1 MNDASSREPQSTPP
15 PPPVADRQCNGT
27 RLVRVPGGS
36 LTGKATGPAMLM
48 AARLR
53 TNTLDQISRD
63 PARLQA
69 IQHSTL
75 LAHCQRGADTEFGR
89 QHGLGRVAS
98 AEDYRQAVPLRPY
111 AEFEPYLERMRRGER
126 NILHPE
132 FIEYYGC
139 SSGTS
144 DTAAKNK
151 YLPVSREQI
160 GWQQKAG
167 FDIAARYLQ
176 MTGDS
181 EFTGG
186 FVLYLFPPA
195 VIRKEGPVGISSN
208 PGLMLLHLPRVSRLL
223 SLPKP
228 PLRDIENYDRKLD
241 AIADTYLSHDV
252 RVMSGT
258 TCWFSNLFDRLL
270 MAARRRG
277 MSARTISDIWPN
289 LRVLFGGGV
298 HAEPYREIIAQ
309 RVGRKIPIID
319 NYNATEG
326 GVFAVSDRLDDPGM
340 AMIPDRGVYFEFV
353 PREQHGRPDARRF
366 ALWEV
371 EAGVEYSVVVTTC
384 SGLYAYYMGDFIR
397 FTSVYPHR
405 IEFTGRASGVLSITQ
420 ELVTFLEIERAV
432 RHALQETGSAAV
444 EFSCGAEIGISDTAK
459 GRYQLFI
466 EFESTPADLQA
477 FAQSFDSELCLQN
490 RVYRE
495 HRQSDVA
502 ILPPQVV
509 ALPPGAMRKFVERIG
524 RNGPQQKFPHIVDDA
539 KRDVLRGLGSVAAS
553 T

>member
-1 MNDASSREPQSTPP
+1 MSADPSRIGEFL
-15 PPPVADRQCNGT
+15 PPPVTDRQPGGG
-27 RLVRVPGGS
+27 RLVSVPG
-36 LTGKATGPAMLM
+36 AAITGPAMRM
-48 AARLR
+48 AAGVRISALDRL
-53 TNTLDQISRD
+53 TRD
-63 PARLQA
+63 PSAVRS
-69 IQHSTL
+69 IQTQTL
-75 LAHCQRGADTEFGR
+75 LTHCQRGAETEFGR
-89 QHGLGRVAS
+89 QHGLSRVRSVEDFRS
-98 AEDYRQAVPLRPY
+98 ALPLRPY
-111 AEFEPYLERMRRGER
+111 AEFEPWLERMRRGER

-160 GWQQKAG
+160 RWQQKAG

-176 MTGDS
+176 LTGDNA
-181 EFTGG
+181 FTGG

-195 VIRKEGPVGISSN
+195 VVRKEGPVGVSSN

-241 AIADTYLSHDV
+241 AIADTYLDHDV

-270 MAARRRG
+270 TAAHRRG
-277 MSARTISDIWPN
+277 LPARVVSDIWPN

-309 RVGRKIPIID
+309 RVGRRIPIID

-326 GVFAVSDRLDDPGM
+326 GIFAVSDRLDDPGM

-353 PREQHGRPDARRF
+353 PRAEHGRADARRF

-371 EAGVEYSVVVTTC
+371 EPGVEYSVVVTTC
-384 SGLYAYYMGDFIR
+384 SGLYGYYMGDFIR

-405 IEFTGRASGVLSITQ
+405 IEFTGRASGVLSLTQ
-420 ELVTFLEIERAV
+420 ELVTSLEIERAV
-432 RHALQETGSAAV
+432 HQALKDTGSSAV
-444 EFSCGAEIGISDTAK
+444 EFSCGAEVGISGTAK

-466 EFESTPADLQA
+466 EFDTAPTDAAQFAQA
-477 FAQSFDSELCLQN
+477 FDAELCRQN

-495 HRQSDVA
+495 HRGSDVA
-502 ILPPQVV
+502 IFAPQVV
-509 ALPPGAMRKFVERIG
+509 RLPSGAMRKFVERIG

-539 KRDVLRGLGSVAAS
+539 KRDVLRGLGSVTAS
-553 T
+553 P

>member
-1 MNDASSREPQSTPP
+1 MNDIPVRESDAVAPP
-15 PPPVADRQCNGT
+15 PPPTYRQSNGT
-27 RLVRVPGGS
+27 PLVRVPGG
-36 LTGKATGPAMLM
+36 AITGPAMLM
-48 AARLR
+48 AARVR
-53 TNTLDQISRD
+53 TNKLDQLLRD
-63 PARLQA
+63 PGRVQA
-69 IQHSTL
+69 VQEETL
-75 LAHCQRGADTEFGR
+75 LTHCRRGADTEFGR
-89 QHGLGRVAS
+89 QHGLGRVRS
-98 AEDYRQAVPLRPY
+98 AADYRQAVPLRPY
-111 AEFEPYLERMRRGER
+111 AEFEPWLERMRRGER

-160 GWQQKAG
+160 AWQQKAG

-176 MTGDS
+176 LTGDTG
-181 EFTGG
+181 FTGG

-195 VIRKEGPVGISSN
+195 VIRKEGPVGVSSN

-258 TCWFSNLFDRLL
+258 TCWFPNLFDRLL

-277 MSARTISDIWPN
+277 LSARTVSDIWPN

-298 HAEPYREIIAQ
+298 HAGPYREIIAQ
-309 RVGRKIPIID
+309 RVGRRIPIID

-326 GVFAVSDRLDDPGM
+326 GIFAVTDRLDDPGM
-340 AMIPDRGVYFEFV
+340 SMIPDRAVYFEFV
-353 PREQHGRPDARRF
+353 PREQHGRPDARRYS
-366 ALWEV
+366 LWEV
-371 EAGVEYSVVVTTC
+371 EAGAEYSVVVTTC
-384 SGLYAYYMGDFIR
+384 SGLYGYYMGDFIR
-397 FTSVYPHR
+397 FTSVFPHR
-405 IEFTGRASGVLSITQ
+405 IEFTGRASGVLSLTQ

-432 RHALQETGSAAV
+432 AHALAETGSTAV
-444 EFSCGAEIGISDTAK
+444 EYSCGAEVGTSASAK
-459 GRYQLFI
+459 GRYQLFV
-466 EFESTPADLQA
+466 EFEQGPAELSA
-477 FAQSFDSELCLQN
+477 FAQSFDAELCRQN

-495 HRQSDVA
+495 HRNNDVA
-502 ILPPQVV
+502 IFPPQVV
-509 ALPPGAMRKFVERIG
+509 ALPTGAMRKFVERIG

-539 KRDVLRGLGSVAAS
+539 KRDVLRGLGAVATS
-553 T
+553 S

>member
-1 MNDASSREPQSTPP
+1 MNSATAHASDSL
-15 PPPVADRQCNGT
+15 PPPVTDRQIGGG
-27 RLVRVPGGS
+27 RLVSVPG
-36 LTGKATGPAMLM
+36 AAITGPAMRM
-48 AARLR
+48 AAGVRMAALDRL
-53 TNTLDQISRD
+53 ICD
-63 PARLQA
+63 PRAVQA
-69 IQHSTL
+69 VQTQTL
-75 LAHCQRGADTEFGR
+75 LTHCQRGADTEFGR
-89 QHGLGRVAS
+89 KHGLSRVRSVEDFRS
-98 AEDYRQAVPLRPY
+98 ATPARPY
-111 AEFEPYLERMRRGER
+111 AEFEPWLERMRRGER

-160 GWQQKAG
+160 RWQQKAG

-176 MTGDS
+176 LTGDNA
-181 EFTGG
+181 FTGG

-195 VIRKEGPVGISSN
+195 VVKKEGPVGVSSN

-241 AIADTYLSHDV
+241 AIADTYLDHDV

-270 MAARRRG
+270 TAARRRG
-277 MSARTISDIWPN
+277 MDARVVSDIWPN

-309 RVGRKIPIID
+309 RFGRKIPIID

-353 PREQHGRPDARRF
+353 PREQHGRPDARRL

-371 EAGVEYSVVVTTC
+371 EPGAEYSVVVTTC

-405 IEFTGRASGVLSITQ
+405 IEFTGRASGVLSLTQ
-420 ELVTFLEIERAV
+420 ELVTSLEIERAV
-432 RHALQETGSAAV
+432 TQALKDTGASAV
-444 EFSCGAEIGISDTAK
+444 EFSCGAEVGIRGTAK

-466 EFESTPADLQA
+466 EFDAAPAELAQFAQA
-477 FAQSFDSELCLQN
+477 FDAELCRQN

-495 HRQSDVA
+495 HRASDVA
-502 ILPPQVV
+502 IFAPQVV
-509 ALPPGAMRKFVERIG
+509 TLPSGAMRKFVERIG

-539 KRDVLRGLGSVAAS
+539 KRDVLRGLGSVATS
-553 T
+553 P